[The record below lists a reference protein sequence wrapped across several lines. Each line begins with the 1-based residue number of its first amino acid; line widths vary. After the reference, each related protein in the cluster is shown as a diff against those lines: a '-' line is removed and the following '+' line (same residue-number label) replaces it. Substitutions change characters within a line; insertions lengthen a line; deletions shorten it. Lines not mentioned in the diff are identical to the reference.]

1 MISAQVRAA
10 LRKWVIM
17 QYAVGKGYFQTREFT
32 DLRQM
37 LEQST
42 NQFRELVAFRYRPLP
57 GGEVLQ
63 RTYGEFAADRACLGS
78 ALLALGLGQSR
89 IAIIGE
95 NSYAWCLAHATTISG
110 LGLTVP
116 LDRLLP
122 PEEIIALLE
131 RGEVDAVC
139 YDPIFYKTLVQA
151 AQKLPALKALICL
164 QPVRFREESP
174 SFSKPVANLFAS
186 QMATGRNSE
195 YLNISMPDLLAWGA
209 ELRVQGDL
217 AYDQLPIDPDA
228 VMALLFTSGTTS
240 TAKAV
245 LLSHRNVCADVR
257 AVSGVVK
264 LWQGIR
270 MLSVL
275 PLHHTFENTC
285 GLYIGLYYGAQIH
298 EADGLRYIQKN
309 LQEYH
314 IDMLI
319 GVPVLFENFYH
330 KVQETLK
337 KSGKDQLIQRM
348 IPVTEG
354 LRKVGIDLRRV
365 LYKQIHAAF
374 GGSWSM
380 GICGAAPIDPEIIR
394 FFDQIGVRI
403 LQGYGLTETSPVV
416 AGCNSK
422 IFVPGTVGHP
432 LEGVEIA
439 IDTPTEGEPGEILVR
454 GEIVMLGYYQD
465 EAATQEAIDEQGW
478 FHTGDIGRIDPQNG
492 CLTITGRQKSM
503 IVLSSGKKVFPEE
516 IEHLL
521 SQTDWIKESLVWG
534 EEDSDG
540 EVIIS
545 AKMVIDHES
554 LKQKHG
560 VEADDTF
567 IRQQLD
573 LLIREINSKMPH
585 FKSIRHYVFGFQEM
599 VKTTTLKIRRPIEIA
614 GIRDWMA
621 KHKLRLRDIT
631 GRNVDADSNDADHQ
645 NQDKT

>member
-1 MISAQVRAA
+1 
-10 LRKWVIM
+10 M
-17 QYAVGKGYFQTREFT
+17 QYATGTGYFATRPFD
-32 DLRQM
+32 DLREM
-37 LEQST
+37 LSQST
-42 NQFRELVAFRYRPLP
+42 RLFKDQIAFRYRSLP
-57 GGEVLQ
+57 GGNVLE
-63 RTYGEFAADRACLGS
+63 RTYRQFADDRAFLGT
-78 ALLALGLGQSR
+78 ALLELGLSQR
-89 IAIIGE
+89 RLAIIGE

-110 LGLTVP
+110 IGVTVP

-122 PEEIIALLE
+122 QEEIISLLE
-131 RGEVDAVC
+131 RGEVDAIF
-139 YDPIFYKTLVQA
+139 YDPSFHDTLMAAVKRCPELKT
-151 AQKLPALKALICL
+151 LICL
-164 QPVRFREESP
+164 QPERIRDSEINFTAPQLDKSQA
-174 SFSKPVANLFAS
+174 ANLSAS
-186 QMATGRNSE
+186 ASSYQE
-195 YLNISMPDLLAWGA
+195 YSLPDLLAWGA
-209 ELRVQGDL
+209 SLRSAGDSRFE
-217 AYDQLPIDPDA
+217 QQMIDPDA

-240 TAKAV
+240 AAKAV
-245 LLSHRNVCADVR
+245 MLSHRNVSMDVR
-257 AVSGVVK
+257 AVAGVVK
-264 LWQGIR
+264 LWSGIR

-285 GLYIGLYYGAQIH
+285 GLYTGLYYGAEIH

-319 GVPVLFENFYH
+319 GVPILFENFYN

-337 KSGKDQLIQRM
+337 KSGKDKLIQKL
-348 IPVTEG
+348 IPITEG
-354 LRKVGIDLRRV
+354 LRKIGVDLRRV

-432 LEGVEIA
+432 LDGVEIA
-439 IDTPTEGEPGEILVR
+439 VDTPVDGEPGEILVR
-454 GEIVMLGYYQD
+454 GPIVMLGYYQD
-465 EAATQEAIDEQGW
+465 ETATREAIDEHGW
-478 FHTGDIGRIDPQNG
+478 FHTGDIGRLDPENG

-516 IEHLL
+516 IEYLL
-521 SQTDWIKESLVWG
+521 SQSDLIKESLVWG

-540 EVIIS
+540 EIVIS
-545 AKMVIDHES
+545 AKMVINEEN

-560 VEADDTF
+560 QDADEGI

-573 LLIREINSKMPH
+573 LLIREINSKLPH
-585 FKSIRHYVFGFQEM
+585 FKGIRHYVFGFQDM

-614 GIRDWMA
+614 GIRDWMK
-621 KHKLRLRDIT
+621 KHKLRLKDIT
-631 GRNVDADSNDADHQ
+631 GRNVDDESKPDHHPEP
-645 NQDKT
+645 KA